1 VVTLEER
8 WHDTTRGFLMTGVVQ
23 TENSTQPVDIATM
36 RQTIGRLLPP
46 DVEPVGTSEVETLTS
61 LLRGHMQLIIPEI
74 EHAAGKPPKDDVPRY
89 CALACIGEARAKLRA
104 APGHGPHR
112 AVAYARRLARCL
124 AALCDHYEA
133 LTGVEMCLAC
143 DQPIKNRE
151 DSVPYGH
158 VSASGGAACAG
169 RIHTRCAHTGRRR

>member
-1 VVTLEER
+1 MNSLL
-8 WHDTTRGFLMTGVVQ
+8 DTRA
-23 TENSTQPVDIATM
+23 ETQPVDIETM
-36 RQTIGRLLPP
+36 RQSVGRLLGP
-46 DVEPVGTSEVETLTS
+46 DATSPESDELAELTG

-74 EHAAGKPPKDDVPRY
+74 EQAAGKLPKDDVPRY

-104 APGHGPHR
+104 TAGDGPHR
-112 AVAYARRLARCL
+112 AIAHARKLARSL

-143 DQPIKNRE
+143 DKPIRDRE

-158 VSASGGAACAG
+158 VSASGGAACTG
-169 RIHTRCAHTGRRR
+169 RIHTRCAHTLRRR

>member
-1 VVTLEER
+1 
-8 WHDTTRGFLMTGVVQ
+8 MTGVVQ
-23 TENSTQPVDIATM
+23 TKNSTQPVDIATM

-46 DVEPVGTSEVETLTS
+46 DAEPAGISEVETLTN
-61 LLRGHMQLIIPEI
+61 LLRGHMQLIIPKI
-74 EHAAGKPPKDDVPRY
+74 EQAAGKLPMDDVPRY

-104 APGHGPHR
+104 AAGHGPHR
-112 AVAYARRLARCL
+112 AVAYARRLARSL

-143 DQPIKNRE
+143 DGPIRDRE
-151 DSVPYGH
+151 DSVAYAH
-158 VSASGGAACAG
+158 VSTSGGAASAG

>member
-1 VVTLEER
+1 M
-8 WHDTTRGFLMTGVVQ
+8 TTAAL
-23 TENSTQPVDIATM
+23 TQPVDIDTM
-36 RQTIGRLLPP
+36 RHSISRLIGP
-46 DVEPVGTSEVETLTS
+46 DTESLEGPELAGLTG

-74 EHAAGKPPKDDVPRY
+74 EQAAGNLPRDDVPRY

-104 APGHGPHR
+104 AAGAGPDR
-112 AVAYARRLARCL
+112 AAAYARRLARSL

-143 DQPIKNRE
+143 DQPIRDRE
-151 DSVPYGH
+151 DSTPYGH

-169 RIHTRCAHTGRRR
+169 RVHTRCAHVLRHR